1 MEEPTNRVA
10 KRYWKRNQKILE
22 LADKGWRY
30 VAIAKMF
37 KMKVSTVS
45 MVVWRA
51 RHKRVSIKGQRV
63 ITGENILDTFE
74 LSKHIPPDTIITS
87 ATLHTYLK

>member
-1 MEEPTNRVA
+1 MPNRT
-10 KRYWKRNQKILE
+10 KTERNEKILE

-45 MVVWRA
+45 MVIWRA
-51 RHKRVSIKGQRV
+51 RRKEKVLVEQ
-63 ITGENILDTFE
+63 
-74 LSKHIPPDTIITS
+74 
-87 ATLHTYLK
+87 